1 MDDDLVILDAFVF
14 LEVADWGLEGYGIDC
29 VGVELW
35 LGVFGTFSKISS
47 SFVINIFDI

>member
-14 LEVADWGLEGYGIDC
+14 LEVADWGLEGYGIDG

-35 LGVFGTFSKISS
+35 LGVLVLLVRFPHRLL
-47 SFVINIFDI
+47 